1 MGDPRKTRKKY
12 KGPRHPWQR
21 ERIDEERKI
30 LKNYGLK
37 NKKEIMKAN
46 SEIKRVATH
55 AKKLIRDRIKGLE
68 QVQVEEKQLIE
79 RLQKLKLIGTDAKL
93 ENILD
98 LSLFDLLERRLQT
111 IIYKL
116 GLVRSLKQARQF
128 IIHGHISID
137 GRKTNIPSLLVGR
150 ELENKI
156 NFVSSSSIADPTHP
170 ERSKS
175 EKKQKRKGGKETQE
189 ELGDEF
195 KEIITK
201 EAETIEV

>member
-79 RLQKLKLIGTDAKL
+79 RLQKLKLI
-93 ENILD
+93 
-98 LSLFDLLERRLQT
+98 
-111 IIYKL
+111 
-116 GLVRSLKQARQF
+116 
-128 IIHGHISID
+128 
-137 GRKTNIPSLLVGR
+137 
-150 ELENKI
+150 
-156 NFVSSSSIADPTHP
+156 
-170 ERSKS
+170 
-175 EKKQKRKGGKETQE
+175 
-189 ELGDEF
+189 
-195 KEIITK
+195 
-201 EAETIEV
+201 